1 LDLSWC
7 WPSRWPSRSSWGLAI
22 HGAISAPALKRAGL
36 DRFDNPEFLME
47 VILRNAVDK
56 LGHPGD
62 IVSVSPGFARNYLI
76 PRGFAF
82 EATEGNRKRIAL
94 EKSRLEALENER
106 VAAAQAIADKLG
118 EVSVTFAARVGE
130 EGKLFGSVTTADIAH
145 QLELQGFKIEKRQVE
160 LNEPIKAL
168 GMYKVGVRLHAD
180 VKPEIKVWVIKQ

>member
-1 LDLSWC
+1 
-7 WPSRWPSRSSWGLAI
+7 
-22 HGAISAPALKRAGL
+22 
-36 DRFDNPEFLME
+36 MQ

-62 IVSVSPGFARNYLI
+62 IVSVSPGYARNFLI

-94 EKSRLEALENER
+94 EKGRLEAAESER
-106 VAAAQAIADKLG
+106 RDAAGAIATKLS
-118 EVSVTFAARVGE
+118 EVSVTFAARVSE
-130 EGKLFGSVTTADIAH
+130 DGKLFGSVTNSDIAH
-145 QLELQGFKIEKRQVE
+145 QLEAQGFKVEKRQIE
-160 LNEPIKAL
+160 MNEPIKAL